1 MDYFCFEGRRP
12 SVPLAEMVTLEEA
25 LNLAS
30 AKLAIFFAYAKVMA
44 PCILHPPPPTPTH
57 VMSVVYLKT

>member
-1 MDYFCFEGRRP
+1 
-12 SVPLAEMVTLEEA
+12 MVTLEEA